1 MEGYI
6 ISYMLF
12 LLYFVTAAYFPL
24 LYLCLPYGFMQGIIK
39 CINQY
44 LSVSL
49 SLISL
54 FLSLYIQIPLEIL
67 IESHKSS
74 QSFYMLPLECG
85 RVNFVL
91 FSFCMVQ

>member
-39 CINQY
+39 CINRY

-49 SLISL
+49 SPL
-54 FLSLYIQIPLEIL
+54 FLS
-67 IESHKSS
+67 SS
-74 QSFYMLPLECG
+74 
-85 RVNFVL
+85 R
-91 FSFCMVQ
+91 